1 MSWLGNLFSTPKPPP
16 VIPTPPPPGIL
27 QAPGT
32 ANYTDVAGQQTA
44 SNQATLAASQKASL
58 IGQNNQYGNLAY
70 TQNPDGSYTLNQ
82 NLSPEQQALLQQL
95 QGTQTTAGQQAGTL
109 LTGAGYGQQ
118 DPADVIGNATQGNTA
133 ALIAGQMK
141 QLAPQQQQQ
150 REQLDTALRNQG
162 INPGSPAYN
171 QQMRQYDININ
182 NNNAANASQF
192 ENQAYNQAAQNYQ
205 MPALMAQSL
214 AQFGAPVNLSSMF
227 GNTPTFNMGSTDVG
241 GLYGSQNNFM
251 SSLYGAQ
258 QGGVNSQYGTQVG
271 GVNAQ
276 NQANMTAY
284 NAQLQN
290 QSNMMKGIFSAG
302 GTILGGPLGGMLG
315 NSIGGMFGGSGTVI
329 PGTAQ
334 NGGWTT
340 SY

>member
-16 VIPTPPPPGIL
+16 VIPTPAPPGVL

-44 SNQATLAASQKASL
+44 SNAATLAASQKASL
-58 IGQNNQYGNLAY
+58 IGQNNAYGSEAY
-70 TQNPDGSYTLNQ
+70 TQNSDGSYTLNQ
-82 NLSPEQQALLQQL
+82 NLSSPQQALLQYL
-95 QGTQTTAGQQAGTL
+95 QGSQATAGQQAGNL
-109 LTGAGYGQQ
+109 LTGAGYGAQ

-133 ALIAGQMK
+133 SLIAGQMQ

-150 REQLDTALRNQG
+150 RQQLDTALRNQG
-162 INPGSPAYN
+162 INPGSPAYD
-171 QQMRQYDININ
+171 QQMRQYDIGIN
-182 NNNAANASQF
+182 NTNAANASNF
-192 ENQAYNQAAQNYQ
+192 ENQAYNQALQNYEL
-205 MPALMAQSL
+205 PASMAQSL
-214 AQFGAPVNLSSMF
+214 AQFGSPVNLGSMF
-227 GNTPTFNMGSTDVG
+227 GNTPTFNMGTTDVG
-241 GLYGSQNNFM
+241 SLYGLQNNFM
-251 SSLYGAQ
+251 SSLYSAQ

-271 GVNAQ
+271 GINAQ
-276 NQANMTAY
+276 NQANMTKYTADL
-284 NAQLQN
+284 NN
-290 QSNMMKGIFSAG
+290 QSNLMKGIFSLG
-302 GTILGGPLGGMLG
+302 GSVLGGPIGGMLG